1 MNSKL
6 EKLIQNV
13 TEHTNTLKEYVE
25 THLESSVDFDFV
37 DELNESIDTISGVA
51 YELECRASD
60 SEE

>member
-13 TEHTNTLKEYVE
+13 TEHTNILKEYVE

-37 DELNESIDTISGVA
+37 DELNESVDMISEVA